1 MGGFETGRSVEELL
15 MAVWGKA
22 GQRLTEEEARRQ
34 RARRGLDWER
44 LKATRLAE
52 ARRNWEAG
60 KVAPWRITHALG
72 DLNGPGV
79 DRECGVEEP
88 TVDHWELGIVYPTWR
103 QLELLAVLTGYP
115 VAFFCLDDKRILA
128 SEPSLAYHCK
138 PSEIR
143 DADEEMARRFLP
155 EAIAATLRA
164 EGVIA

>member
-1 MGGFETGRSVEELL
+1 MSDDRPR
-15 MAVWGKA
+15 VWGKA
-22 GQRLTEEEARRQ
+22 GQRLTEREVDQRR
-34 RARRGLDWER
+34 RARGFEHVAWEQHR
-44 LKATRLAE
+44 AARVAE

-79 DRECGVEEP
+79 DLACGVVEP

-103 QLELLAVLTGYP
+103 QLELLAELTGYP
-115 VAFFCLDDKRILA
+115 VGFFCLDDRPILA
-128 SEPSLAYHCK
+128 SETSLAYHSK
-138 PSEIR
+138 PSQIR

-155 EAIAATLRA
+155 EAVASTLRA